1 MRVMDVTLLQMV
13 DGIELK
19 YQQVY
24 VLPAMAALVHLL
36 TALTF
41 RKDVIT
47 VLRCHHMEYCV
58 QMSQSQWLDKP
69 LRNNRT
75 FVETGKENFLE
86 GIKRRIYALS
96 RMQKLTLNYVK
107 SQLDSHKYSSAE
119 RSLICQLLVDLE
131 TSFSAFAS
139 DIGTKYRQG
148 NSVFGAH
155 QRDLATLLCESGD
168 YDGALSLLHRIPLVQ
183 IVEKD
188 LHDML
193 QLGVALASR
202 MKMIPKILGID
213 DDPIILDILESLDV
227 LILPYSFLIIHSCQ
241 WINNDA
247 FIKKSFM
254 WPWIRRSIQ
263 ATLRDRLGKEVD
275 WRPTRLDTQLRDAFG
290 HTFLHAAIYSQDNE
304 HILAIIKSLELG
316 QEDVGACLSTAWPSH
331 APGFTPLAC
340 SASSLGGREIFQTLL
355 SFSRKNI
362 CCQPSTGTTSH
373 EFCALAFAIRNHETD
388 VVKALVQRSTQQI
401 CDISDCCR
409 WAMTW
414 IPNIPREIWGD
425 LMEAGRRLT
434 SSGGLAA
441 EGEEVLRHRSS

>member
-1 MRVMDVTLLQMV
+1 MLGEKEPLGPRVMDVILLQMV

-24 VLPAMAALVHLL
+24 VSPTTAALVHML
-36 TALTF
+36 TAFTL

-75 FVETGKENFLE
+75 FVEPGKRDFLE
-86 GIKRRIYALS
+86 GIKSRIYALS
-96 RMQKLTLNYVK
+96 RMQKLTSNYVK
-107 SQLDSHKYSSAE
+107 SQLESHRYSSAE

-131 TSFSAFAS
+131 TSFSAFTS

-148 NSVFGAH
+148 NSVFAAH
-155 QRDLATLLCESGD
+155 QRDLAALLCESGD

-188 LHDML
+188 LNEIL
-193 QLGVALASR
+193 RLGVALVSR
-202 MKMIPKILGID
+202 MRVIPKTLGID
-213 DDPIILDILESLDV
+213 DDPVILDILESLDV

-263 ATLRDRLGKEVD
+263 GQLRDRPGKEVD

-304 HILAIIKSLELG
+304 HILAIIKGLELG
-316 QEDVGACLSTAWPSH
+316 QEDARACLSTAWPSH

-340 SASSLGGREIFQTLL
+340 SASSLGDREIFHTLL
-355 SFSRKNI
+355 SFSRKNL
-362 CCQPSTGTTSH
+362 CCESSTGTTSH
-373 EFCALAFAIRNHETD
+373 EFCALAFAIRNHGTD
-388 VVKALVQRSTQQI
+388 VVKSLVQRSTQQM
-401 CDISDCCR
+401 CDISNCCK

-414 IPNIPREIWGD
+414 IPNIPCEIWGD
-425 LMEAGRRLT
+425 LIEAGRRLK
-434 SSGGLAA
+434 SSGDN
-441 EGEEVLRHRSS
+441 